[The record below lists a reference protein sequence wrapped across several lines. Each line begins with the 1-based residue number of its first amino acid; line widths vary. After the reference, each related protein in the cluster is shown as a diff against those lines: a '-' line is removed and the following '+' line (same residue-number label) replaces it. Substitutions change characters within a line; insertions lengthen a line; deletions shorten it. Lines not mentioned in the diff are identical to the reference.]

1 MELVTAENFKAPK
14 NWQYF
19 YRHLMQNDRI
29 LPIGVGDPSLLA
41 NTGRKILKKIE
52 SNDNSWQAWVPE
64 EAHPM
69 VERKLK
75 R

>member
-1 MELVTAENFKAPK
+1 MMKK

-41 NTGRKILKKIE
+41 NTGRKILKMIE
-52 SNDNSWQAWVPE
+52 SNDSSWRAWVPD
-64 EAHPM
+64 EAHAM

>member
-1 MELVTAENFKAPK
+1 
-14 NWQYF
+14 
-19 YRHLMQNDRI
+19 

-41 NTGRKILKKIE
+41 NTGRKILKMIE
-52 SNDNSWQAWVPE
+52 TNDNTWQAWVPG
-64 EAHPM
+64 EAHAM